1 MSYAEAL
8 ERLKNLPPEAE
19 SDLTKPTK
27 GTFVSYGSSRVG
39 HSEKNTP
46 PESTRLPMPKPVPMD
61 TRVSEPALVVVR
73 CGHCRHFERDTV
85 NPPEGLG
92 RCGAGVVSERPHYP
106 NAPRYCGTWHPRPTA
121 LLEICRAACDELAV
135 DPQKLADWLEAQGDN
150 GWMTP
155 PAARWW
161 SKHISE
167 NGYPKD

>member
-8 ERLKNLPPEAE
+8 ERLKNLPLEDKTKLPE
-19 SDLTKPTK
+19 LTK
-27 GTFVSYGSSRVG
+27 GTFVSSGSTRG
-39 HSEKNTP
+39 GILEKNAP
-46 PESTRLPMPKPVPMD
+46 QSARLPMPKPAPMD
-61 TRVSEPALVVVR
+61 TRVSEPAPVVVR
-73 CGHCRHFERDTV
+73 CGQCRHFERDTV

-92 RCGAGVVSERPHYP
+92 RCGAAVVSERPHYP

-121 LLEICRAACDELAV
+121 LLEICRAACDGLAV
-135 DPQKLADWLEAQGDN
+135 DPQELADWLEAQGDN

-161 SKHISE
+161 AKHISE